1 MIKKERVILMTK
13 LASYEEHEGRQA
25 NKISKYFRGD
35 YISVHLLKSWVCVT
49 IVYALLVGLGIL
61 YDLES
66 FMENLYEMDYLA
78 FAGDIIK
85 RYIIMTVIYLVAVY
99 IAYAYRYRKARK
111 SLKRYSQNLKKLG
124 SMYHR

>member
-13 LASYEEHEGRQA
+13 LASYEENEGKKA
-25 NKISKYFRGD
+25 NKISRYFRGD
-35 YISVHLLKSWVCVT
+35 YISVHLLKSWVCMT
-49 IVYALLVGLGIL
+49 MVYALLVGLSIL

-66 FMENLYEMDYLA
+66 FMENLYRMDYLS
-78 FAGDIIK
+78 FAEKIIK
-85 RYIIMTVIYLVAVY
+85 GYVVVTAVYLVAVY